1 MRNVEITVFT
11 PSYNRAKTL
20 PRVFECLKK
29 QTYKSFEWII
39 IDDGSEDNTKDV
51 VDGFLKENNFF
62 DIIYVYQKNQ
72 GKHIA
77 TNNAVK
83 MCRGNFFIT
92 LDSDDTCTNAV
103 SYTHLTLPT
112 NSRV

>member
-51 VDGFLKENNFF
+51 VDGFLKENNF
-62 DIIYVYQKNQ
+62 
-72 GKHIA
+72 
-77 TNNAVK
+77 
-83 MCRGNFFIT
+83 
-92 LDSDDTCTNAV
+92 
-103 SYTHLTLPT
+103 LTLFMFIKKIKA
-112 NSRV
+112 SI

>member
-1 MRNVEITVFT
+1 MELIMSNVEITVFT

-51 VDGFLKENNFF
+51 VDGFLKENNF
-62 DIIYVYQKNQ
+62 
-72 GKHIA
+72 
-77 TNNAVK
+77 
-83 MCRGNFFIT
+83 
-92 LDSDDTCTNAV
+92 
-103 SYTHLTLPT
+103 LTLFMFIKKIKA
-112 NSRV
+112 SI

>member
-1 MRNVEITVFT
+1 MSNVEITVFT

-51 VDGFLKENNFF
+51 VDGFSERK
-62 DIIYVYQKNQ
+62 
-72 GKHIA
+72 
-77 TNNAVK
+77 
-83 MCRGNFFIT
+83 
-92 LDSDDTCTNAV
+92 
-103 SYTHLTLPT
+103 
-112 NSRV
+112 

>member
-1 MRNVEITVFT
+1 MSNVEITVFT

-62 DIIYVYQKNQ
+62 DIIYVYQK
-72 GKHIA
+72 K
-77 TNNAVK
+77 
-83 MCRGNFFIT
+83 
-92 LDSDDTCTNAV
+92 
-103 SYTHLTLPT
+103 
-112 NSRV
+112 SRQAYSHKQCCKNVQRKLFHYA

>member
-1 MRNVEITVFT
+1 MSNVEITVFT

-20 PRVFECLKK
+20 PRVFECLKT

-51 VDGFLKENNFF
+51 VDGFLKENLFF

-83 MCRGNFFIT
+83 CAEETFLSR
-92 LDSDDTCTNAV
+92 
-103 SYTHLTLPT
+103 LTLTMPVQMT
-112 NSRV
+112 PLKHL

>member
-1 MRNVEITVFT
+1 MSNVEITVFT

-51 VDGFLKENNFF
+51 VDGFLKENNF
-62 DIIYVYQKNQ
+62 
-72 GKHIA
+72 
-77 TNNAVK
+77 
-83 MCRGNFFIT
+83 
-92 LDSDDTCTNAV
+92 
-103 SYTHLTLPT
+103 LTLFMFIKK
-112 NSRV
+112 SRQAYSHKQCCKNVQRKLFHYA